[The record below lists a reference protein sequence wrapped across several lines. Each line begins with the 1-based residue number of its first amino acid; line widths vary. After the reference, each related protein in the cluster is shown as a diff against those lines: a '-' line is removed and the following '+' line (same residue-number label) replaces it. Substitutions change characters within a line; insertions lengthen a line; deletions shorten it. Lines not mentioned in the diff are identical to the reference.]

1 MATLNIVAGE
11 RLQEKINK
19 SVTCRFCQASVELV
33 ENLESKNGLG
43 SIWMFQCQNE
53 SCLSQETNLAFP
65 TTEKSR
71 TFAINRTSVLGFR
84 ATCSGGGHAAASK
97 VFSLLPIN
105 KNSWATA
112 AKSVYVDREFC
123 IH

>member
-1 MATLNIVAGE
+1 M
-11 RLQEKINK
+11 
-19 SVTCRFCQASVELV
+19 TCRFCQASVELA

-43 SIWMFQCQNE
+43 SIWMLQCKNE

-71 TFAINRTSVLGFR
+71 TFAINRASFGLFVLEFG
-84 ATCSGGGHAAASK
+84 ATCSGGGHAAPSK
-97 VFSLLPIN
+97 VFRLSPIN

-112 AKSVYVDREFC
+112 AKSVKVEREF
-123 IH
+123 

>member
-1 MATLNIVAGE
+1 M
-11 RLQEKINK
+11 
-19 SVTCRFCQASVELV
+19 TCRFCQASVELV

-43 SIWMFQCQNE
+43 SIWMLQCKNE

-65 TTEKSR
+65 TTEKSW
-71 TFAINRTSVLGFR
+71 TFAINRASFVLGFG

-97 VFSLLPIN
+97 AFSLSPIN

-112 AKSVYVDREFC
+112 AKSINVEREF
-123 IH
+123 